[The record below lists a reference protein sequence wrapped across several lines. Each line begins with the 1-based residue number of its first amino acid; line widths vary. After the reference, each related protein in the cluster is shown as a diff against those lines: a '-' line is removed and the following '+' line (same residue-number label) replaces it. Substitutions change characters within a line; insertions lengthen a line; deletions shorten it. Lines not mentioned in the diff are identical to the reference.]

1 MYVDE
6 VSAIVLDPGS
16 CTTRAGFAGEDVPKS
31 VLSTHYGLVSSSD
44 TERKPYFG
52 DNYIH
57 TLIPNLEIKNPWSS
71 EGIVEDWDY
80 AAKLW
85 EHSIT
90 SRLTGARPGNP
101 AKNGLNENGEEDID
115 MDAMDEAEKP
125 LSESP
130 LLMTE
135 PSFNPTKSREK
146 SIEIAME
153 DWGCPAYYLG
163 RNGVMAA

>member
-1 MYVDE
+1 M
-6 VSAIVLDPGS
+6 
-16 CTTRAGFAGEDVPKS
+16 
-31 VLSTHYGLVSSSD
+31 STHYGLVSSSD
-44 TERKPYFG
+44 SERKPYFG

-71 EGIVEDWDY
+71 EGVVEDWDT

-85 EHSIT
+85 EYSIT
-90 SRLTGARPGNP
+90 SRLTGARPSNP
-101 AKNGLNENGEEDID
+101 AKNGLNENGDDIID
-115 MDAMDEAEKP
+115 MDGLEDSEKP

-135 PSFNPTKSREK
+135 PSFNPTKAREK

-153 DWGCPAYYLG
+153 DWGSPAYYLG